1 MLVPDQDVIVQN
13 RRDVKQGRSWN
24 SADDKKA
31 KEHSW
36 VAKCSKFLVNPY
48 HTLSALCDVS
58 NADYC
63 GTCLTEIFGMGR
75 DCLAI
80 ALC

>member
-1 MLVPDQDVIVQN
+1 MHVPDQDVIVRH

-24 SADDKKA
+24 SADDDKA

-36 VAKCSKFLVNPY
+36 VARCIKFLVNPLVLSSGLFGMCSY
-48 HTLSALCDVS
+48 HTLSALYDVP

-63 GTCLTEIFGMGR
+63 EMCLN
-75 DCLAI
+75 
-80 ALC
+80 